1 MTENSKSQHSLLV
14 KSGQLD
20 TEKHQ
25 AQGTGDLRAGTLR
38 QAFNHGLN
46 MQKPSKKRSNKN

>member
-38 QAFNHGLN
+38 QAFNHGLK
-46 MQKPSKKRSNKN
+46 MQKPPKKRTNKN